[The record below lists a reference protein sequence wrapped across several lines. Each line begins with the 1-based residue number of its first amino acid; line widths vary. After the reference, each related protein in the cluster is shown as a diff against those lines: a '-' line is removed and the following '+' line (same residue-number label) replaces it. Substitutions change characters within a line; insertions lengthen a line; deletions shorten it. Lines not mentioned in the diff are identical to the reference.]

1 MIVRAK
7 IVIGKKIQKGM
18 AKKKKKLKREIKF
31 VMKLGVKRDEVELF
45 CENLHNR

>member
-18 AKKKKKLKREIKF
+18 AKKKKETETR
-31 VMKLGVKRDEVELF
+31 
-45 CENLHNR
+45 N